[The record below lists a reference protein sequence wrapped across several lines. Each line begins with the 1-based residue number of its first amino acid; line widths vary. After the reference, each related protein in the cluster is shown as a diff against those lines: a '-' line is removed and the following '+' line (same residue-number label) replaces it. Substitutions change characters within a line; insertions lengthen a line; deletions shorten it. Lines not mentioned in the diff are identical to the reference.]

1 MLTTLKVSSLTCKYI
16 FTGQNK
22 MRREDPIELNF
33 EGLLKVK
40 NKYIPEESDQR
51 VDEKN
56 VVIYL
61 FIMFTPRVMV
71 IKMSKLVHCLHF
83 LLMKAKNQSQFGQN
97 N

>member
-1 MLTTLKVSSLTCKYI
+1 
-16 FTGQNK
+16 

-71 IKMSKLVHCLHF
+71 IKTSKMVHCLHF